1 MIFINMNLRKII
13 KEEVND
19 FEDLNWID
27 KISDKWVPKPG
38 DKFICKPGFKRLS
51 DYDYHPDRYGG
62 AAYIPGKVYTIDHIG
77 PHYDDDHMVL
87 FTVEDENNNG
97 VFKKAAEPYFDYL
110 EESTSDFGWAEGDV
124 TYTIDFILGMKCTYR
139 KNNLSEL
146 EIEYNLSM
154 SDLNRGDVELGE
166 LKNKESYWWI
176 TRVEGDKVVITLMNG
191 DELNDYTI
199 EEVEQ
204 YVNLGIWVLLDE
216 RGNILNDF
224 SR

>member
-1 MIFINMNLRKII
+1 MNLSRII

-27 KISDKWVPKPG
+27 KISDKWEPKAG

-62 AAYIPGKVYTIDHIG
+62 AAYIPGKIYTIDHIG
-77 PHYDDDHMVL
+77 PHYTDDDHMVL

-97 VFKKAAEPYFDYL
+97 VYKKAAEPYFEYL
-110 EESTSDFGWAEGDV
+110 SESEEDDFYWAEGDV

-146 EIEYNLSM
+146 EIEYDLSM
-154 SDLNRGDVELGE
+154 LDLNRGDVELG
-166 LKNKESYWWI
+166 KIKKESYWWI
-176 TRVEGDKVVITLMNG
+176 TRVEGNKVVITLKSGHEM
-191 DELNDYTI
+191 EDYTI

-204 YVNLGIWVLLDE
+204 YVNLGIWALLDE
-216 RGNILNDF
+216 NGNILNDF
-224 SR
+224 SK